1 MWKYPVS
8 QIDRYLSEGLAARRG
23 FSGLVRETFSSAAG
37 ERDTGACLLEGSLG
51 SALSRAAE
59 SVWEEH
65 IPQNSR
71 LRYCG
76 RLFCKNLLR
85 LISDWAEYWSC
96 RASDFSA
103 QNRPKQ

>member
-65 IPQNSR
+65 ISQNSR

-76 RLFCKNLLR
+76 RLLCKNLLR

-96 RASDFSA
+96 RARGFCPL
-103 QNRPKQ
+103 RW

>member
-8 QIDRYLSEGLAARRG
+8 QIDRYPSEGLAARRG

-85 LISDWAEYWSC
+85 LISDWAEYRSC
-96 RASDFSA
+96 RARGFCPL
-103 QNRPKQ
+103 RW